1 MKDKK
6 LKDLKDEEL
15 AQKITDVK
23 KELNILLDEWSER
36 SSVQLE
42 VAQYDYIAAKERFV
56 KAVENNRSR
65 DVQKVDQLFTNL
77 SRPFYWSQRK
87 LN

>member
-23 KELNILLDEWSER
+23 KELNILLDEWGER

>member
-42 VAQYDYIAAKERFV
+42 VAQHDYIAARERFV